1 MNKFINPTS
10 SLEMWL
16 SLDNEIFPGFYNS
29 YLSPENLYYIDEEN
43 NEESFWNEFNFEEYK
58 NSIAKKYIEEISKV
72 FKVIDWNIFSPN
84 TYNYQ
89 NDNLNILIEFS
100 LDEVFE
106 RLQSLDFNYFL
117 GSCDFEEVLNNII
130 YYSLDYNEEKF
141 IVSLKEL

>member
-1 MNKFINPTS
+1 MNKFIIPTS

-29 YLSPENLYYIDEEN
+29 YLSPENLCYIDEED
-43 NEESFWNEFNFEEYK
+43 NEESFWN
-58 NSIAKKYIEEISKV
+58 KYIEEISKV

-89 NDNLNILIEFS
+89 NDNLNVLIEFS

-130 YYSLDYNEEKF
+130 YYSLDYNEEEF